1 MQNADLN
8 KMLQEIRDRTK
19 PEEKRYIK
27 KNMAIV
33 NAIYQALER
42 KNMKASDLAKK
53 MGKSPAEISK
63 WLSGMHNITLQSI
76 TKLEAILD
84 EDIVLTPSV
93 AQSQYERTKYVTF
106 KMQANP
112 NRIQEISYDKP
123 TGWSMKNRNQTC
135 KKHVS

>member
-1 MQNADLN
+1 MADLN

-33 NAIYQALER
+33 NAIYEALER